1 MVRKT
6 MRKSKRHMHG
16 GENAD
21 SRPHAPTMASEPQPV
36 PESIEQTMTGGRKH
50 KKTYRKH
57 KGGSALTTALLPF
70 GLFGL
75 HKLFQRSRKTQREV
89 KRMGRSVKRTAT
101 KTVKRVL

>member
-6 MRKSKRHMHG
+6 MRKSKKHHMRG
-16 GENAD
+16 GKSGEV
-21 SRPHAPTMASEPQPV
+21 RPHAPTTGPMPVSET
-36 PESIEQTMTGGRKH
+36 IEQTMVGGRKH
-50 KKTYRKH
+50 KKTNRKH

-75 HKLFQRSRKTQREV
+75 HKFFQRSRKTQRQV
-89 KRMGRSVKRTAT
+89 KRIGRSVKRTAT

>member
-1 MVRKT
+1 MARKT
-6 MRKSKRHMHG
+6 MRKSRKHHMRG
-16 GENAD
+16 GASGEM
-21 SRPHAPTMASEPQPV
+21 RPHAPMSGPMPVSET
-36 PESIEQTMTGGRKH
+36 IEQTMVGGRKH

-75 HKLFQRSRKTQREV
+75 HKFFQRSRKTQRQV
-89 KRMGRSVKRTAT
+89 KRIGRSVKRTAT